1 MDPKQNYRVVDKDKY
16 YRKGVFEHFSQGA
29 KCSISMTGRI
39 DVTDLVAYSKKTGT
53 KFYLNFL
60 YLLSKVMNSRDDYKM
75 GYLWKS
81 EELICY
87 DQVNPTQYVFHED
100 TETCS
105 PVYSIYD
112 SDYQAFYE
120 AAEKDVA
127 EAKKTREYQVDE
139 VNHPNWFDASYLS
152 WESYDS
158 FSVELPDGYLYFPPI
173 VNWGRNREE
182 NGRLMM
188 PLSVR
193 MNHAIADGYLVSLVY
208 KLLAQEIKTFVETTP
223 EQKRL
228 AKELQTIAAFWDG
241 AFKEGQPSPLTA
253 ADFQPSQKLNQ
264 DIFSYGKR
272 AHKALD
278 FGAGVDLLFLEAA
291 LEGAAFEGLNLDP
304 SEAATK
310 LHQGYID
317 LSKVTTLHCQ
327 QGGLEGLSAL
337 PDGSFDLIV
346 ISNVI
351 DVLPEEETGRIV
363 NAVKRLLAPQG
374 IFLLKTNF
382 YLDDEMIQKRG
393 MHLTDGKLYVDGV
406 LRAVNRTDESWIAQF
421 GPLTLIDS
429 YPYERILNGP
439 KDRCFVFQNL
449 PFVGI

>member
-1 MDPKQNYRVVDKDKY
+1 MDPKSHYRVVDKEKY
-16 YRKGVFEHFSQGA
+16 YRKGVFEYFSKGA
-29 KCSISMTGRI
+29 KCSTSMTSRI

-105 PVYSIYD
+105 PVYSVYD
-112 SDYQAFYE
+112 PDYQVFYE
-120 AAEKDVA
+120 AAEKDIA
-127 EAKKTREYQVDE
+127 EAKKTREYKVDE
-139 VNHPNWFDASYLS
+139 TNHPNWFDASYLS

-158 FSVELPDGYLYFPPI
+158 FNVELPDGYLYFPPI
-173 VNWGRNREE
+173 VNWGRYREE

-188 PLSVR
+188 PVSIR

-208 KLLAQEIKTFVETTP
+208 KLLAQEIKTFIETTP

-228 AKELQTIAAFWDG
+228 AKELQTIASFWDG

-264 DIFSYGKR
+264 DILSYGKR

-291 LEGAAFEGLNLDP
+291 LEGATFEGLNLDP
-304 SEAATK
+304 SESATK

-317 LSKVTTLHCQ
+317 SSKVTTVHCQ
-327 QGGLEGLSAL
+327 KGDLADLTGL

-351 DVLPEEETGRIV
+351 DVLPEEETKRIIE
-363 NAVKRLLAPQG
+363 AVKRLLAPKG
-374 IFLLKTNF
+374 VFLLKTNF
-382 YLDDEMIQKRG
+382 YIDDEMIRKRG
-393 MHLTDGKLYVDGV
+393 MKLKDGKLYMDGV
-406 LRAVNRTDESWIAQF
+406 LRAVNRTDESWIAKF
-421 GPLTLIDS
+421 KPLVLVNS
-429 YPYERILNGP
+429 YPYERIPNGP
-439 KDRCFVFQNL
+439 KDRCFVFEK
-449 PFVGI
+449 GRTD